1 MFPQFD
7 QSEYAVALKN
17 AYRQFPAKDS
27 TLDIDFVNNRQRVA
41 GIYGA
46 ALDGVTFTR
55 STTATY
61 FGADGLLKTAD
72 VNEPRFE
79 YDPVSLR
86 PLGLLIEVARAN
98 ILLNSDAGA
107 TQSVTVSATAYTISF
122 YGTGT
127 VTLSGVST
135 AGPLV
140 GTGANNRVSLTFT
153 PTAGTLTLTVSGTV
167 MKWQLEA
174 GAFATSYIPT
184 AGTAAT
190 RGSDVASMT
199 GGNFS
204 SWFNTSGVF
213 VVQADWISATQ
224 AALLNAQGPTI
235 SDRHQIKSD
244 NPIAATVTSGT
255 VVSEFYY
262 APFSALL
269 SKNIAYQYTDNNFV
283 LAQNGIITNTDTSGN
298 VPTNIQT
305 LEIGQWAFAGIYLN
319 GHIQRI
325 TNYKPLP
332 NHILQYITRLT
343 A

>member
-1 MFPQFD
+1 MIYNKNVYEPI
-7 QSEYAVALKN
+7 LKRK
-17 AYRQFPAKDS
+17 YSTFPAKDS
-27 TLDIDFVNNRQRVA
+27 TLDLDFINNRQRVA
-41 GIYGA
+41 GVYGA
-46 ALDGVTFTR
+46 VLDGVTFTR

-61 FGADGLLKTAD
+61 FGADGTLQTAAI
-72 VNEPRFE
+72 NKPRFE

-86 PLGLLIEVARAN
+86 PLGLLIEGARAN
-98 ILLNSDAGA
+98 ILLNSDAGV
-107 TQSVTVSATAYTISF
+107 TQSVTVSATVYTLSF

-127 VTLSGVST
+127 VTLSGSST

-140 GTGANNRVSLTFT
+140 GTGDNTRVTLTFT

-167 MKWQLEA
+167 TKWQLEA

-184 AGTAAT
+184 TASSAT
-190 RGSDVASMT
+190 RGADVASMT
-199 GGNFS
+199 GANFS

-213 VVQADWISATQ
+213 VVQADWISATN

-255 VVSEFYY
+255 IVSEFYY
-262 APFSALL
+262 DPFSALL
-269 SKNIAYQYTDNNFV
+269 SKNIAYQYADNNFV